1 MQGRLC
7 LEGTPTII
15 SMMRGLSEDTAR
27 RESTMGSWNGKHDAH
42 AGVHKAIRLLLSVL
56 MAIAVVLAS
65 SGCTPKAPPHR
76 GRWEEGTSPL
86 GEGYD
91 V

>member
-1 MQGRLC
+1 
-7 LEGTPTII
+7 
-15 SMMRGLSEDTAR
+15 
-27 RESTMGSWNGKHDAH
+27 MGSRNGKQDVH
-42 AGVHKAIRLLLSVL
+42 AGVRKAIRLLLSVL
-56 MAIAVVLAS
+56 VAAAVVLAS